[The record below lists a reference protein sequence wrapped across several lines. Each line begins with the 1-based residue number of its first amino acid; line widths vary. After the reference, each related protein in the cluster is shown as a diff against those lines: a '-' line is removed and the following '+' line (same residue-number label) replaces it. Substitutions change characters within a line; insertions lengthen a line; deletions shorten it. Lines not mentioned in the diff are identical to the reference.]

1 MKGGILQTQEFK
13 NFSRLLKTNIINP
26 EFGATNKEEDRVR
39 ESQLQIVLQNRVA
52 NMEDGE
58 NIASIT
64 NELIQANKQSQA
76 KPTYAESYKSYL
88 EAVGPKSDLNNAL
101 RDGMGKDEYNAIANE
116 IQNWFQVNN
125 AYADFRQDY
134 DLIMK
139 GL

>member
-26 EFGATNKEEDRVR
+26 EFGANNKEVDRVR

-52 NMEDGE
+52 NMEEGE

-64 NELIQANKQSQA
+64 NELIQANKQSKV
-76 KPTYAESYKSYL
+76 KPIYAESYKSYL

-101 RDGMGKDEYNAIANE
+101 RDGMEKDEYNAIANE
-116 IQNWFQVNN
+116 IQNWFQANN

-134 DLIMK
+134 DSIMK